1 MNVKLD
7 ENLGC
12 RLQAEFQ
19 AAGHEVAT
27 VAGQGL
33 SGAPDERVFA
43 VCRAEQRILV
53 TLDVGFGNLLRF
65 PTEGS
70 PGIAVLRSPEGTTYR
85 TLQSLGLELIHAL
98 VARPI
103 VGKLWVVEPGR
114 IRERGTSEI

>member
-7 ENLGC
+7 ENLGR
-12 RLQAEFQ
+12 RLQGEFQ

-33 SGAPDERVFA
+33 SGASDERVFA
-43 VCRAEQRILV
+43 VCRAEQRALV

-85 TLQSLGLELIHAL
+85 TLQGLGLELISAL
-98 VARPI
+98 AGRSI
-103 VGKLWVVEPGR
+103 TGKLWVVEPGR
-114 IRERGTSEI
+114 IRERGIPEV